1 MLSPRKAKQYRLT
14 WNWTLLQAFFG
25 SRHCTCAYILGGL
38 RTRGG
43 NISVDLPLFV
53 LLYNTNFM
61 NKLKFNKFLKYYKRK
76 IINCLYT
83 FSLIFKTTPTFH
95 SEERLVNL
103 VRGRECF
110 AGLSILLVYGSSE
123 YTNLGQVSLSSLLP
137 CMAAVLLRVG
147 RWGRSATLSS
157 LNNNV
162 HGPKLTESKNISS
175 LVFVKIYFVWP
186 LKPKSVGIC
195 SYLFWLLKYG
205 ICSIFGILTVYVYVK
220 NKHCQ
225 FYSA

>member
-1 MLSPRKAKQYRLT
+1 MQVYL
-14 WNWTLLQAFFG
+14 
-25 SRHCTCAYILGGL
+25 HI
-38 RTRGG
+38 
-43 NISVDLPLFV
+43 
-53 LLYNTNFM
+53 
-61 NKLKFNKFLKYYKRK
+61 
-76 IINCLYT
+76 
-83 FSLIFKTTPTFH
+83 
-95 SEERLVNL
+95 
-103 VRGRECF
+103 
-110 AGLSILLVYGSSE
+110 LVYGSSE

-195 SYLFWLLKYG
+195 SYLFWLLKYFSFDFLFLNSVHLCNVRFLQFFKEYLNP
-205 ICSIFGILTVYVYVK
+205 IWTQIFFISLTV
-220 NKHCQ
+220 
-225 FYSA
+225 FEIWLL